1 MVGQTL
7 CHVLFVCLVSSSLG
21 LAANVVQ
28 GRDPAAAD
36 PPAVEAAGAEL
47 SAQSKAAADAIEWH
61 SLFDGKTLGSWKSTA
76 FGGEGEVTVEEGAI
90 QIAMGSDMSGIT
102 WTEKVPRQHYEI
114 SVEAQR
120 VEGTDFFCGLTFPVG
135 DDPCSFIVGG
145 WGGGV
150 IGLST
155 IDGQDAANNST
166 TQFQEF
172 QRGRW
177 YAVRVR
183 VSPERIECFLD
194 DERVVDQLLRDRII
208 SIRDEVIPSKPLGIA
223 TYATTARL
231 KNIRWRNIA
240 KPSGQSEEGKAD

>member
-1 MVGQTL
+1 MVSPTICGVVFVGL
-7 CHVLFVCLVSSSLG
+7 VLLG
-21 LAANVVQ
+21 LAGRVVA
-28 GRDPAAAD
+28 GRDPASAET
-36 PPAVEAAGAEL
+36 PAIEAASADVP
-47 SAQSKAAADAIEWH
+47 AQSKIAADAIEWH
-61 SLFDGKTLGSWKSTA
+61 SLFDGKNLGGWKSTA
-76 FGGEGEVTVEEGAI
+76 FGGEGEVTVEEGSI

-114 SVEAQR
+114 SLDAQR

-155 IDGQDAANNST
+155 IDGQDAANNGT
-166 TQFQEF
+166 TQFREF
-172 QRGRW
+172 KRGRW

-194 DERVVDQLLRDRII
+194 DERVVDQLLIDRIL
-208 SIRDEVIPSKPLGIA
+208 SIRDEVIPSKPLGVA

-231 KNIRWRNIA
+231 KNIRWRHLARPSEQA
-240 KPSGQSEEGKAD
+240 KEGQTD